1 MKDLI
6 RMNQLAGTITESQAR
21 KMMEILDENSQSTLL
36 DYIEEYIGADEAEF
50 KDPEKSK
57 YYSDGEGNI
66 EFTIPFEG
74 DNKKPSEDVKILKN
88 IFNQNGIEIIR
99 DTIDRD
105 GGYKYTLLK
114 VKYQDLLDYVNNQ

>member
-1 MKDLI
+1 MKDII
-6 RMNQLAGTITESQAR
+6 RMNQLAGIITEGQAR
-21 KMMEILDENSQSTLL
+21 KMMEILNENPQSPML
-36 DYIEEYIGADEAEF
+36 DYIEAYIGADEAEF

-66 EFTIPFEG
+66 EFTIPFEE
-74 DNKKPSEDVKILKN
+74 DNKRPSEDVQILKN
-88 IFNQNGIEIIR
+88 IFNQNGIKIIR
-99 DTIDRD
+99 NTIDRD